1 MKNLFDS
8 KFYFLTLVAILLSFL
23 SLYIITRPAI
33 LNEFD
38 FSNTGSIGD
47 TIGGITAPII
57 NLIGALLV
65 YITFK
70 EQFNANKI
78 QLDLLNLEIENQK
91 NDRNFHIILKL
102 FDELKND
109 FRNLNNANY
118 KGTSAIN
125 AFVNKFDDTWTDEK
139 FWIHLGQPIYS
150 EFKFILSE
158 YELIS
163 VQLIKGNIRDNEKS
177 MFKPL
182 LINYFISHLENP
194 TNQIYKQLKRTNK
207 CHDIQALIERVE
219 KLNTE
224 IKQLFF

>member
-1 MKNLFDS
+1 M
-8 KFYFLTLVAILLSFL
+8 
-23 SLYIITRPAI
+23 
-33 LNEFD
+33 
-38 FSNTGSIGD
+38 
-47 TIGGITAPII
+47 
-57 NLIGALLV
+57 
-65 YITFK
+65 
-70 EQFNANKI
+70 
-78 QLDLLNLEIENQK
+78 NLEIENQK